1 MLQKL
6 WNCWQ
11 PYQPCRTTLRRSSL
25 PTTKR
30 ATPSWVLC
38 CRITMPSIRSPW
50 SPAVRHHGILWE
62 IVWNRHGDMVNVGGL
77 WVCSRLQNLKFGP
90 LNFGSELIHPFKII
104 KIMCLRLSIQSH
116 NGTSWYVLVRP
127 GTCSFQL
134 KDADHQQISAQS
146 LLRNVHIS
154 STLWREFSW
163 GKGTYLVHT
172 WRRSE
177 LDLCC
182 YAQGGLPLGK
192 RMGNVE
198 GCQVRVRLGLE
209 VGPPKRQNQDESG
222 WIENSHTVW
231 Y

>member
-116 NGTSWYVLVRP
+116 NGTSWYVLVRVVSSSRMQIINKSQPNPCCAMCIFHQLCGVNSAEAKGLTWFTP
-127 GTCSFQL
+127 GEDQSL
-134 KDADHQQISAQS
+134 ISAAM
-146 LLRNVHIS
+146 LKAACHLGNAWEM
-154 STLWREFSW
+154 L
-163 GKGTYLVHT
+163 KG
-172 WRRSE
+172 
-177 LDLCC
+177 
-182 YAQGGLPLGK
+182 AK
-192 RMGNVE
+192 
-198 GCQVRVRLGLE
+198 
-209 VGPPKRQNQDESG
+209 SG
-222 WIENSHTVW
+222 
-231 Y
+231 